1 MLTNLMNIYRVPTT
15 YEALG
20 PGQALGKLSYS
31 GESTDSLLGMIF
43 QLKHEYENDRGE
55 DEGITQKDL

>member
-1 MLTNLMNIYRVPTT
+1 MPTT

-43 QLKHEYENDRGE
+43 QLKHDYENDRGE